1 MEISE
6 NIYPVLFFGESSW
19 VVSSGAVQAGG
30 YPVQVACHLKKLGA
44 NPAIITRVGLDDQGK
59 KLIGF
64 IEDMQLPTD
73 FFQVDYE
80 AGTGD
85 ADPGYPTRKINPS
98 GNLLQAWD
106 NITWEPSFESL
117 AAQAR
122 FFVHGSLGARGDTSR
137 KTLYKFMETGVQRFF
152 DMNLRTP
159 YYTRKLIEDC
169 LTGAFI
175 LKLNA
180 DELELI
186 TGWFARYSSTLE
198 RMQVLQD
205 RFRIPYII
213 LSRGMNGCLINASGS
228 VYEHPGFGDAE
239 GEGGAAEEAFTAGCL
254 YKFLQDEEQPEN
266 IIGYASAMRSLAA
279 SGGGFAYDPG
289 QIHKIMYK

>member
-6 NIYPVLFFGESSW
+6 NNYPVLFFGESSW
-19 VVSSGAVQAGG
+19 VISSGVPQAGG
-30 YPVQVACHLKKLGA
+30 YPVQAACHLKKLGI

-64 IEDMQLPTD
+64 IEGMKLPTD
-73 FFQVDYE
+73 FFQIDYE

-85 ADPGYPTRKINPS
+85 ADPAYPVQKINSS
-98 GNLLQAWD
+98 GDPLQAWD
-106 NITWEPSFESL
+106 NITWDPSFESL
-117 AAQAR
+117 AAQAKL
-122 FFVHGSLGARGDTSR
+122 FVHGSLGARGEASR
-137 KTLYKFMETGVQRFF
+137 KTLYKFIDTGIQRFF
-152 DMNLRTP
+152 DINLRTP

-169 LTGAFI
+169 LTGTCM
-175 LKLNA
+175 LKLNT

-186 TGWFARYSSTLE
+186 TGWFARYSSLAE

-228 VYEHPGFGDAE
+228 VFEHPGFGEAE
-239 GEGGAAEEAFTAGCL
+239 GEAGPAEEAFVAGCL
-254 YKFLQDEEQPEN
+254 YKFLQNEEPEN

-279 SGGGFAYDPG
+279 SNNGFSYDSG